1 MERDEFFK
9 WLETCPTHKWEVTYD
24 STDYISVSFPVSD
37 VEEEDE

>member
-1 MERDEFFK
+1 MERDEFFE

-24 STDYISVSFPVSD
+24 STDYISVSFPVSE